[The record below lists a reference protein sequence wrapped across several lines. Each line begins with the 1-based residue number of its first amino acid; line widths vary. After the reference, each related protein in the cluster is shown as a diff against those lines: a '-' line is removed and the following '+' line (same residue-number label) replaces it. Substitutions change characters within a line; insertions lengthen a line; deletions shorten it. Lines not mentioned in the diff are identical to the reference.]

1 VLMCIRAKRCI
12 FAGIEG
18 KGMAPQPL
26 PAHKKPAMI
35 AAAQRLDKVLYLLI
49 LTADRKMILI
59 TAALKDAVAWIEG
72 VAGIGG
78 KVWGSDG

>member
-1 VLMCIRAKRCI
+1 MSIRTKPCI

-18 KGMAPQPL
+18 KVMAPQTL
-26 PAHKKPAMI
+26 PVARKQGMI
-35 AAAQRLDKVLYLLI
+35 DVARRREKVLYLLT
-49 LTADRKMILI
+49 LTADRKMIPI
-59 TAALKDAVAWIEG
+59 IMTLKGAVVWIGE